1 LKTSIAVVKSSLQ
14 LLSMSPRTTEQY
26 EAGLEGL
33 LVDTERMEELASRM
47 LALARLEEAP
57 AESGESSDLQSAVRS
72 VAERL
77 RPLADLKQ
85 VVLEVKG
92 SEARKVAMQAE
103 DAETLC
109 SNLIMNALQHSLPA
123 QRVSAAVDS
132 HDGVTELRVTDQGE
146 GIPGADLPHV
156 FDRFYRADRSRSRN
170 SGGAGLGLSICKAIV
185 ERSSGTIRIQ
195 SVVGTGTEVTV
206 TLPVTQTN

>member
-1 LKTSIAVVKSSLQ
+1 
-14 LLSMSPRTTEQY
+14 MNPRTREQY

-57 AESGESSDLQSAVRS
+57 AESSEPIDLQSVVRS

-77 RPLADLKQ
+77 QPLADLKQ
-85 VVLEVKG
+85 VNLEVTDG
-92 SEARKVAMQAE
+92 GARKVAMQAE
-103 DAETLC
+103 DTDTLC

-123 QRVSAAVDS
+123 QRVVAAVES

-146 GIPGADLPHV
+146 GIPEAALPHV

-185 ERSSGTIRIQ
+185 ERSGGTIRIQ
-195 SVVGTGTEVTV
+195 SAVGAGTEVIV
-206 TLPVTQTN
+206 TLPVTSTD